1 MPKFTSD
8 NAATHGRHGGQRS
21 HQHLE
26 ANFADLVI
34 SDPHCTERVA
44 ALIQQGFRLVIA
56 LKVVQVSPQL
66 GVFQEGPL
74 E

>member
-1 MPKFTSD
+1 MPKFTPD
-8 NAATHGRHGGQRS
+8 NAATYGRHGGQRS

-34 SDPHCTERVA
+34 TDPSKAERVA
-44 ALIQQGFRLVIA
+44 CLIQQGFRLVVA
-56 LKVVQVSPQL
+56 LKVVHLSPQR
-66 GVFQEGPL
+66 GIPREGPL